1 MTYRSIAVHSEVA
14 AVRAL
19 VDKSQAL
26 VGYRAQGWGRQGDSS
41 TGDVQSPQ
49 CSRLTHRQCI
59 HGRETLAGILYEKT
73 VLRNETL
80 LPTARLGGSRMQIQ
94 GAQWYHSSL
103 LKSPATP
110 EPGGVTAARGQVRT
124 ATCTRAAHC
133 LLCAGG
139 CGKQDVPLMKLQHI
153 KNYYS
158 FVFSGFRQC
167 NVIYSKKC

>member
-14 AVRAL
+14 AVRLWWTRARPWWDTERRAGDAQGTAAL
-19 VDKSQAL
+19 VMCRAHSAL
-26 VGYRAQGWGRQGDSS
+26 ISH
-41 TGDVQSPQ
+41 TGNAYTS
-49 CSRLTHRQCI
+49 
-59 HGRETLAGILYEKT
+59 RETLAGILYEKT

-103 LKSPATP
+103 LKSPAMP